1 MTSDEAVW
9 LLFLKLSNGMICSI
23 VAVRYFVLR
32 YLILMYIGYYSYLY
46 AKCFAA
52 TIWQKMFQDDPLSP
66 ATGSAFRRR
75 LLQHGGAKDP
85 AFLLKDLVG
94 DGIIRYRDK
103 GIVPDTTSL
112 YCEMGLL
119 ED

>member
-1 MTSDEAVW
+1 MISDVSCW
-9 LLFLKLSNGMICSI
+9 PLFLKLPITKLYDLSV
-23 VAVRYFVLR
+23 VAVVLR
-32 YLILMYIGYYSYLY
+32 YFILMYIGYYSYLY

-75 LLQHGGAKDP
+75 FLQHGGAKDP

-94 DGIIRYRDK
+94 DGILRYRDG

-112 YCEMGLL
+112 YCEMGLV